1 MTPREFALLYIQER
15 RGILRDRFYTF
26 EWNLKAHQMSCEAM
40 ESLGMDCTDFRNAFF
55 DVHAA
60 FRRLYRIKAEKHLAL
75 FSQDPNPDDNR
86 KRYLR
91 LVRLYLDKPQNESME
106 EFEER
111 FKALEAEDKP
121 TEPAQEQPAPLEA
134 EDKPEEPAQEQPAP

>member
-1 MTPREFALLYIQER
+1 MTPRKFALLYIQER
-15 RGILRDRFYTF
+15 RGILHDRFYTF
-26 EWNLKAHQMSCEAM
+26 EWNLKAHKMSCVAM
-40 ESLGMDCTDFRNAFF
+40 ESLGMDCTDLRNAFN

-75 FSQDPNPDDNR
+75 FSQDPSPDDAR

-91 LVRLYLDKPQNESME
+91 LLRLFLDKPQDESME
-106 EFEER
+106 DFEER

-121 TEPAQEQPAPLEA
+121 VQEEQAQDQEQPAP
-134 EDKPEEPAQEQPAP
+134 